1 MTARCRPFRYLSPL
15 RYPGGKARLAPFISE
30 VMAAQRQR
38 PSTYVEPYAGGAGVA
53 LRLLYDEQVDDVVLN
68 DLDAGVAA
76 FWRALFNET
85 EALVSL
91 IQSTNLSVEEWQVQR
106 AIYDAKAG
114 SDLELGFATFFLNRT
129 NRSGILTARPIG
141 GLDQSGKW
149 TIAARYNAERL
160 AARVRLIAR
169 YRSRVIVCE
178 EQGANVAIRYAS
190 QPRTF
195 LYLDPPYLTKAEG
208 LYFDQMHWED
218 HRLLADLLLDAGT
231 WVITYDA
238 DRRVPEELYRGLR
251 CAVFG
256 IKHTAAV
263 QHIGEEYAVFSRDLT
278 LPSLELLGHQAR
290 LIA

>member
-1 MTARCRPFRYLSPL
+1 MTARRRPFRYLSPL

-38 PSTYVEPYAGGAGVA
+38 ASTYVEPFAGGAGVA
-53 LRLLYDEQVDDVVLN
+53 LRLLYDEQVDYVVLN
-68 DLDAGVAA
+68 DLDPGVAA

-85 EALVSL
+85 EALVNL
-91 IQSTNLSVEEWQVQR
+91 IRGTNVSVEEWHVQR
-106 AIYDAKAG
+106 SIYEAKVG
-114 SDLELGFATFFLNRT
+114 SDLELGFASFYLNRT

-149 TIAARYNAERL
+149 SIEARYNADSL

-169 YRSRVIVCE
+169 YRSRVVVCE
-178 EQGANVAIRYAS
+178 EQGASVASRYAIE
-190 QPRTF
+190 PRTF

-208 LYFDQMHWED
+208 LYLNEMHWED
-218 HRLLADLLLDAGT
+218 HRLLADRLLDAGS

-238 DRRVPEELYRGLR
+238 DHRVPDELYRDLR

-263 QHIGEEYAVFSRDLT
+263 QHIGEEYAVFSRDLM
-278 LPSLELLGHQAR
+278 LPSLELLGHNAY
-290 LIA
+290 LFA